1 MTPFVSLI
9 MPTRNRA
16 EYIAAGAGFF
26 LGTARED
33 VELIVCDASDS
44 HALCLQA
51 LEPWKQDKRLR
62 VIDNSLDTTGH
73 LSSMA
78 ENWSRALD
86 SAQGKWVIIIGDDD
100 VCDPEVVPFIGR
112 LAQAAPQIEA
122 LTWHR
127 AHFDIG
133 IDLPREAKV
142 PMGTQIMLAAA
153 KDSVLKQVTWP
164 NEKRPPTSLCSPY
177 HGAVKRDALLRL
189 KATRGRWFSFS
200 TPDYDLGW
208 SLAWQVQQF
217 AISER
222 PFSIAGVSPK
232 SNSYSVRN
240 EAKRAEYLAN
250 WHSESGHL
258 DGWGATTDPFLFTL
272 PMTVLGFRNAFCAA
286 YGIQQGIHLP
296 HLVSTLANSLQ
307 NQEDEDSFEQHR
319 AAAIQFLMQHFGQD
333 FGFAALHRHT
343 RPPEPYAG
351 LAGDQL
357 VVPNSVFGGDIRRF
371 AEVAF
376 GLVRPVSH
384 LMSQKV

>member
-1 MTPFVSLI
+1 MMSLLSLI

-16 EYIAAGAGFF
+16 EYLAAGVGFF
-26 LGTARED
+26 LATSRED
-33 VELIVCDASDS
+33 VELIVCDASDT
-44 HALCLQA
+44 HAACQQA
-51 LEPWKQDKRLR
+51 LEPWKQDTRLR
-62 VIDNSLDTTGH
+62 VIDNSLETTGH

-86 SAQGKWVIIIGDDD
+86 AAKGQWVIIIGDDD
-100 VCDPEVVPFIGR
+100 VLDPEVVPFIGR
-112 LAQAAPQIEA
+112 LGQAAPQIEA
-122 LTWHR
+122 MTWHR

-133 IDLPREAKV
+133 IDVPREAKI
-142 PMGTQIMLAAA
+142 PMGTQITLAAA
-153 KDSVLKQVTWP
+153 KDSLLKQATWS

-189 KATRGRWFSFS
+189 RATRGRWFAFS
-200 TPDYDLGW
+200 IPDYDLGW
-208 SLAWQVQQF
+208 SLAWQTQQF

-222 PFSIAGVSPK
+222 PFSITGVSPK

-240 EAKRAEYLAN
+240 EAKRSEYMAN
-250 WHSESGHL
+250 WQRESRHL
-258 DGWGATTDPFLFTL
+258 DGWGVTTDPFLFTL
-272 PMTVLGFRNAFCAA
+272 PMLVLGFRNAFCAA

-319 AAAIQFLMQHFGQD
+319 AASVQYLTQHFGQD
-333 FGFAALHRHT
+333 FGFASLHRRI

-357 VVPNSVFGGDIRRF
+357 VIPNSVFGGDIRRF

-376 GLVRPVSH
+376 GLVRPVSQ
-384 LMSQKV
+384 LFTKA